1 MIGGGDLNL
10 APGQVERLSDI
21 FAVGLA
27 PAGDWDDAQIKFE
40 ALGPDEPGSMACCTV
55 QENTTFGA
63 DFRVAKQELG
73 AGGQANPLSDV
84 VGSQDNHVTR
94 NTLTSV
100 DSIGRNFTIAAG
112 ANVNTHI
119 FYFRHPDYGQCEIVD
134 PNTNVRALPGYGLEI
149 RMIGPDGLIV
159 AGGTDVASFS
169 PTYLGDKT
177 DRNGGSNTRYRVQ
190 LEDSGQNSASN
201 RPYKLHCQSGSGHTM
216 GDLILYQVPGD
227 LFRRAACRTTH
238 AAETIRPQG
247 RIFWAS
253 AQRVEAVARDAR
265 LHACVHPEPDLEVA
279 SAALRH
285 VEVEGRVERRCVG
298 RRLQGAA
305 GQHAR
310 AA

>member
-1 MIGGGDLNL
+1 M
-10 APGQVERLSDI
+10 
-21 FAVGLA
+21 GLA

-40 ALGPDEPGSMACCTV
+40 ALGPDEPGIMAFCTV
-55 QENTTFGA
+55 QENTTFVA
-63 DFRVAKQELG
+63 DFRVAKHELG
-73 AGGQANPLSDV
+73 PGGQANPLSDV

-100 DSIGRNFTIAAG
+100 DSIGRNFTAAAG

-119 FYFRHPDYGQCEIVD
+119 FYFRHPDYVQCEIVD

-190 LEDSGQNSASN
+190 VEDSGQNSASN

-216 GDLILYQVPGD
+216 GDLVPYQVPGD
-227 LFRRAACRTTH
+227 PF
-238 AAETIRPQG
+238 
-247 RIFWAS
+247 
-253 AQRVEAVARDAR
+253 
-265 LHACVHPEPDLEVA
+265 
-279 SAALRH
+279 
-285 VEVEGRVERRCVG
+285 
-298 RRLQGAA
+298 
-305 GQHAR
+305 
-310 AA
+310 